1 MALALAAGKPVRV
14 SRPTETVAD
23 GMTPPFVGTLAVEA
37 ARTMVD
43 EIATVSEE
51 AIVEA
56 MELLITRAKLLVEGS
71 GAAAVAALLSGAVK
85 VPDGSRVV
93 AIVSG
98 GNIDLDRVCSALSAR
113 H

>member
-14 SRPTETVAD
+14 ARPTETVAD

-37 ARTMVD
+37 ARRIVD
-43 EIATVSEE
+43 EIVTVSEE

-56 MELLITRAKLLVEGS
+56 MELLITRAKLFVEGS
-71 GAAAVAALLSGAVK
+71 GAAAVAAVLSGAVK
-85 VPDGSRVV
+85 VAGGSRVV

-98 GNIDLDRVCSALSAR
+98 GNVDMERVCSVLATR